1 MADGFVCYKEDLP
14 ISKSLT
20 DCDLNYSDNINT
32 EIFSMVS
39 NTSPIMNQQLTIVFI
54 TLCEC

>member
-1 MADGFVCYKEDLP
+1 MADSFVCYKEDLP

-20 DCDLNYSDNINT
+20 DRDLNYSDNINT